1 MAAGRPLRNCSLT
14 QIERANLQPMVREA
28 VSWDDLRVFLAVHQ
42 RGSHGGAARLLGVD
56 PTTVGRRIAGL
67 ERALGARLFD
77 RTPAGLEPTPAG
89 AALHARAARVEEE
102 VLAAERE
109 LGGADARVTGSVRL
123 TASDGL
129 LHAVVLPAIEALRR
143 AHPDLLLELRAD
155 TRELD
160 LSRREADVALRLA
173 RPKQPSLVAVRLG
186 AMHMGLYASRGYLAR
201 RGTPRS
207 AADLAAHDFIGFDA
221 SLDDVPQVRWLRRLV
236 RAPRWV
242 VRATTVTP
250 QVIAC
255 AEGAG
260 LALLA
265 AVVAQREPRLV
276 PVLPSLAPRPREVWG
291 VVHQDLRRS
300 ARVIAVLD
308 WLRSAASQL
317 DA

>member
-1 MAAGRPLRNCSLT
+1 M
-14 QIERANLQPMVREA
+14 QIERAKLQPVAREA
-28 VSWDDLRVFLAVHQ
+28 FSWDDLRVFLAVHR

-56 PTTVGRRIAGL
+56 ATTVGRRIGAL

-89 AALHARAARVEEE
+89 AALHSHAARVEEE
-102 VLAAERE
+102 LLAAERE
-109 LGGADARVTGSVRL
+109 LGGADARVHGSVRL

-129 LHAVVLPAIEALRR
+129 LHAVVLPALDGLRR
-143 AHPDLLLELRAD
+143 AHPGLVLELRAD

-160 LSRREADVALRLA
+160 LSRREADVALRLV

-186 AMHMGLYASRGYLAR
+186 AMRMGLYASRSYLAR

-207 AADLAAHDFIGFDA
+207 AGDLAEHDFIGFDA
-221 SLDDVPQVRWLRRLV
+221 SLDDVPHVRWLRRLV

-250 QVIAC
+250 QVLAC

-260 LALLA
+260 LALLGT
-265 AVVAQREPRLV
+265 VVAAREPRLL
-276 PVLPSLAPRPREVWG
+276 PVLQSLAPRPRDVWG

-300 ARVIAVLD
+300 ARVVAVLD
-308 WLRSAASQL
+308 WLRSAASML
-317 DA
+317 DT